1 METACPSRDEIDRA
15 LACLDPSLAGS
26 HATGVGIADA
36 PILVVHRGDHQNLS
50 DRCGIWTVDRGL
62 VGYVGTSAQSQWVVG
77 RVDDAA
83 GRLLGE
89 RVSQLRSWHQ
99 ALSTD
104 CVMSGSQLLATIRYI
119 RGRTEIELSPSTR
132 SWTGGERRGWYTV
145 TDGEVVLATGR
156 RRRTRWSF
164 LVGKEPTTALTL
176 HPTLDLDQRVV
187 VLLLVIGLLGPPDAE
202 PDYSAD

>member
-1 METACPSRDEIDRA
+1 M
-15 LACLDPSLAGS
+15 ACLDPSLVGS

-36 PILVVHRGDHQNLS
+36 PILIVHRGEHQNLS
-50 DRCGIWTVDRGL
+50 DRCGIWTVDRRL
-62 VGYVGTSAQSQWVVG
+62 VGYVGPGPLSQWVVG

-89 RVSQLRSWHQ
+89 RLSQRPRSWRL
-99 ALSTD
+99 ALPPDS
-104 CVMSGSQLLATIRYI
+104 VMSGSRLLATIRYI
-119 RGRTEIELSPSTR
+119 RGRTEIELSPSAR
-132 SWTGGERRGWYTV
+132 SWTFGLRRGWCTV

-156 RRRTRWSF
+156 RRRTRWSW

-187 VLLLVIGLLGPPDAE
+187 ILLLVIGSLGPPDAE
-202 PDYSAD
+202 PDHSAND